1 MKNLYL
7 AILLSI
13 PMVLAAQV
21 TSKSGGNKMIQDIL
35 KQMTLEEKASLC
47 SGRDFWTTKPIDRLN
62 IPSIWMTDGPHG
74 LRKATASAGFGEK
87 IIPATCFP
95 SASSLA
101 ASWDVNLIEEMGKAI
116 GDECQANQVQII
128 LGPGVN
134 MKRSPLCGRNFE
146 YYAEDPI
153 LAGEIAAA
161 FINGVQSKGVGTSLK
176 HFACNNQETER
187 MVVSAQIDERT
198 FREIYL
204 RAFEIAV
211 TKAQPWTVMSSYN
224 RINGVYSSENP
235 YLLNDIL
242 RNEWGF
248 QGIVVSDW
256 GAVNNRVDGIKARMN
271 LEMPGSGGTTDAQI
285 VEAVKQG
292 KLAEADLDAVVA
304 DILKITFKAVSL
316 KKPDATY
323 NQQQHHLLAR
333 KIASECIV
341 LLKNNDNILPLNKS
355 KLKNVA
361 IIGSFAKT
369 PRFNGGGS
377 ASLSP
382 TQTDIPYDEIAKI
395 AGNAVQLTYS
405 EGYPDNDAI
414 DDAMITNAVNNAK
427 TADVAV
433 IFAGLPPS
441 YESEGYD
448 RKHINMP
455 PNHIKLIEAVA
466 NANKNVVVV
475 LNNGSAVAMP
485 WLPNVK
491 AVVEGGLAGQASGGA
506 IADVLFGVVNP
517 SGKLNETYPVAL
529 QDNPSYFNFPGENHT
544 VNYGEGIF
552 IGYRYYE
559 ARNRLPLFPFGYGLS
574 YTTFAYSGIKVS
586 AKNVNDTSQL
596 QVSIK
601 VKNTGAVAGQE
612 IVQLYVSDKE
622 CSYQRPNKELKAFKK
637 IMLKPGEEKEVAFT
651 LGYRDYA
658 FYNPAL
664 KQWVVESGDFDIL
677 VGASSQDIKQKETI
691 HVTGTKKIT
700 EKLTTYS
707 SIHQWFEHPKGKALI
722 QPVFEGMVTGM
733 TGGDKAPQE
742 TLDMMAKM
750 LAEMPIIKMVGFSR
764 GKFTEQMLDDMIKKA
779 NE

>member
-1 MKNLYL
+1 
-7 AILLSI
+7 
-13 PMVLAAQV
+13 
-21 TSKSGGNKMIQDIL
+21 
-35 KQMTLEEKASLC
+35 
-47 SGRDFWTTKPIDRLN
+47 
-62 IPSIWMTDGPHG
+62 
-74 LRKATASAGFGEK
+74 
-87 IIPATCFP
+87 
-95 SASSLA
+95 
-101 ASWDVNLIEEMGKAI
+101 
-116 GDECQANQVQII
+116 
-128 LGPGVN
+128 
-134 MKRSPLCGRNFE
+134 
-146 YYAEDPI
+146 
-153 LAGEIAAA
+153 
-161 FINGVQSKGVGTSLK
+161 
-176 HFACNNQETER
+176 
-187 MVVSAQIDERT
+187 
-198 FREIYL
+198 
-204 RAFEIAV
+204 
-211 TKAQPWTVMSSYN
+211 
-224 RINGVYSSENP
+224 
-235 YLLNDIL
+235 
-242 RNEWGF
+242 
-248 QGIVVSDW
+248 
-256 GAVNNRVDGIKARMN
+256 
-271 LEMPGSGGTTDAQI
+271 
-285 VEAVKQG
+285 
-292 KLAEADLDAVVA
+292 
-304 DILKITFKAVSL
+304 
-316 KKPDATY
+316 
-323 NQQQHHLLAR
+323 
-333 KIASECIV
+333 
-341 LLKNNDNILPLNKS
+341 
-355 KLKNVA
+355 
-361 IIGSFAKT
+361 
-369 PRFNGGGS
+369 
-377 ASLSP
+377 
-382 TQTDIPYDEIAKI
+382 
-395 AGNAVQLTYS
+395 
-405 EGYPDNDAI
+405 
-414 DDAMITNAVNNAK
+414 MITNAVNNAK